1 MALSNNLRINQDEV
15 SFTIIYM
22 GKKMQKLYYQENML
36 MICTYFMTTLVV
48 WNQVIWLWL
57 GRMKSNMCTPN
68 FIIYN

>member
-48 WNQVIWLWL
+48 
-57 GRMKSNMCTPN
+57 
-68 FIIYN
+68 